1 MKRMNLD
8 IWAVGKLNQLFLKGS
23 RTEAK
28 FSKIKEKK
36 KKKKSYLQNYILFE
50 RYSPLSLSYHWLLV
64 WQSCIE
70 MMPFQS

>member
-8 IWAVGKLNQLFLKGS
+8 SWAVGKLNQLFLKGS

-36 KKKKSYLQNYILFE
+36 KRKKVTCKTTFFVKGTH
-50 RYSPLSLSYHWLLV
+50 R
-64 WQSCIE
+64 
-70 MMPFQS
+70 

>member
-8 IWAVGKLNQLFLKGS
+8 IWAVGTLNQLFLKGS
-23 RTEAK
+23 QTEAK

-36 KKKKSYLQNYILFE
+36 KSYLQNHILCE
-50 RYSPLSLSYHWLLV
+50 RYSPFSLSYHWLLV

>member
-36 KKKKSYLQNYILFE
+36 KKKKKLLAK
-50 RYSPLSLSYHWLLV
+50 LHSL
-64 WQSCIE
+64 
-70 MMPFQS
+70 